1 MKKLFKNLHDRL
13 NTYAAKRVNKYRYD
27 KGLLSEIEYKLR
39 NEFLKE
45 VEQFGVD
52 DFYQNYPPL
61 KISGRRNTLSRFKV
75 YEMKDRLNKE
85 IELLDIG
92 GNIGFFSLYLSRF
105 VKSIDL
111 VEQNKNLTDIGQ
123 KLAKH
128 EKINNVNIINL
139 DFKKYSP
146 NKKYDMIMSLAV
158 HGWVEMDFQ
167 DYLKKIK
174 SLLKEGGVV
183 LMESHMNYYSG
194 GDNLGESL
202 EGNEYF
208 KVVEGGIVDDDKGR
222 CREFFWLKAK

>member
-1 MKKLFKNLHDRL
+1 MKKFLKRLHDKL
-13 NTYAAKRVNKYRYD
+13 NTYAARRVNSYRYN
-27 KGLLSEIEYKLR
+27 KGLLSEIEYNLR

-61 KISGRRNTLSRFKV
+61 KISGRRNTLSRFSV
-75 YEMKDRLNKE
+75 YGMQERLNKGLE
-85 IELLDIG
+85 VLDIG

-111 VEQNKNLTDIGQ
+111 VEQNQNLTNIAK
-123 KLAKH
+123 KLADH
-128 EKINNVNIINL
+128 EKIDNVKIINL

-146 NKKYDMIMSLAV
+146 EKRYDLIMSLAV
-158 HGWVEMDFQ
+158 HGWVDMELDQ
-167 DYLKKIK
+167 YLKKIK
-174 SLLKEGGVV
+174 SLLKENGIV

-194 GDNLGESL
+194 GDDLGESL
-202 EGNEYF
+202 KGNSHF
-208 KVVEGGIVDDDKGR
+208 DIIDRGMVDDDKGR

>member
-13 NTYAAKRVNKYRYD
+13 NTYAAKRINKHRYQ
-27 KGLLSEIEYKLR
+27 KGLLSEIEYELR

-61 KISGRRNTLSRFKV
+61 KISGRRNTLSRFKI
-75 YEMKDRLNKE
+75 YEMQKRLGKDLE
-85 IELLDIG
+85 VLDIG

-111 VEQNKNLTDIGQ
+111 VEQNKNLTDIGK
-123 KLAKH
+123 KLAEY
-128 EKINNVNIINL
+128 EKITNVNIINL

-146 NKKYDMIMSLAV
+146 DKKYDMIMSLAV
-158 HGWVEMDFQ
+158 HGWVDMDFEE
-167 DYLKKIK
+167 YLKKIK
-174 SLLKEGGVV
+174 SLLKDGGTV
-183 LMESHMNYYSG
+183 LMESHMTYYSG

-202 EGNEYF
+202 EGNKYF
-208 KVVEGGIVDDDKGR
+208 EVFKGGIVDDDKGR